1 MAKKRKENSAEEQ
14 QDQLSFEGSLEQLQA
29 VVRELESGQLTL
41 DQSLQRYEQG
51 VSSLRRCYAAIQSA
65 EQRIRMLVDLDE
77 NGRAVTRPF
86 AHEASH
92 SATVEDDEEEDEED
106 EWDS

>member
-1 MAKKRKENSAEEQ
+1 MAKKRKENPAEEQ
-14 QDQLSFEGSLEQLQA
+14 DQLGFEGALEQLQA

-41 DQSLQRYEQG
+41 DQSLLRYEQG
-51 VSSLRRCYAAIQSA
+51 VANLRRCYAALQSA
-65 EQRIRMLVDLDE
+65 EQRIRMLVELDE

-92 SATVEDDEEEDEED
+92 SATVEEDEED

>member
-1 MAKKRKENSAEEQ
+1 MAKKKKEGPAEEQ
-14 QDQLSFEGSLEQLQA
+14 DQPSFEQSLEQLQA

-41 DQSLQRYEQG
+41 EQSLTRYEQG
-51 VSSLRRCYAAIQSA
+51 VANLRRCYSTLQSA
-65 EQRIRMLVDLDE
+65 EQRIRVLVELDE
-77 NGRAVTRPF
+77 NGRAVTRNF

-92 SATVEDDEEEDEED
+92 SAAVDEDDED

>member
-1 MAKKRKENSAEEQ
+1 MAKKKKDESADEQ
-14 QDQLSFEGSLEQLQA
+14 GQPSFEQALEQLQA

-41 DQSLQRYEQG
+41 EQSLVRYEQG
-51 VSSLRRCYAAIQSA
+51 VANLRRCYSTLQSA
-65 EQRIRMLVDLDE
+65 EQRIRMLVELDE
-77 NGRAVTRPF
+77 SGRAVTRNF

-92 SATVEDDEEEDEED
+92 STPVDEEDED